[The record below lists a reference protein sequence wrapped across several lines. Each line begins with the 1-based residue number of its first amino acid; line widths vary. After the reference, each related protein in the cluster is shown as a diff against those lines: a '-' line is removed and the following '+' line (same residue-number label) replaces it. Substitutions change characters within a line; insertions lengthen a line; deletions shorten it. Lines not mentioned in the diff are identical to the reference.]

1 MEKTGFGEERI
12 KELESQLR
20 MVKECCQM
28 VMETTPALF
37 FRYKPVEDEMVFLY
51 NFPDSRARKVMKG
64 YHQYLRTSSSV
75 HPDHVKTLLDMLDGA
90 TQMAVR
96 RYITYLKKG
105 AGGEYQWHKVWYTS
119 VMDEEGETVSVF
131 GRIENIH
138 DSVTGKQDMIHKI
151 ETDFLTG
158 LYNKGAATNK
168 IVTWLKE
175 NPSKEAHLIML
186 DLDDFKSVN
195 DIYGHAFG
203 DVVLRETGRVIAESF
218 DRNNSILS
226 RFGGDEFIVFVMD
239 EPLAKVEERI
249 EKMMKKL
256 AEDIRGMEQPL
267 HCSVGITAR
276 ISPLDEF
283 EDLFNRADNVMYVA
297 KNKGKNRYFVD
308 RRHSPRPVQQAAVQ
322 KDILEA

>member
-1 MEKTGFGEERI
+1 MRMEKKDFEKERI
-12 KELESQLR
+12 KELEDRLALVTECCR
-20 MVKECCQM
+20 MV
-28 VMETTPALF
+28 VETTPALF
-37 FRYKPVEDEMVFLY
+37 FRYAPGEDEMVFLY
-51 NFPDSRARKVMKG
+51 NFSENRRKKRVEN
-64 YHQYLRTSSSV
+64 YHKFLKESSSV

-90 TQMAVR
+90 SHMAVR
-96 RYITYLKKG
+96 RDITYLKKVTDG
-105 AGGEYQWHKVWYTS
+105 SYQWHRVWYTS
-119 VMDEEGETVSVF
+119 VADEEGEITNVF

-138 DSVTGKQDMIHKI
+138 NSVTGKQDMIHQI

-158 LYNKGAATNK
+158 LYNKGAATKK

-186 DLDDFKSVN
+186 DLDDFKGVN

-203 DVVLRETGRVIAESF
+203 DVVLRETGRVISECFES
-218 DRNNSILS
+218 NSILS
-226 RFGGDEFIVFVMD
+226 RFGGDEFIVFVM
-239 EPLAKVEERI
+239 EESLAKVEERI
-249 EKMMKKL
+249 GRMMKKL
-256 AEDIRGMEQPL
+256 AEDIKGMEQPL

-308 RRHSPRPVQQAAVQ
+308 RRHSPRPVQQAIRDV
-322 KDILEA
+322 DL

>member
-1 MEKTGFGEERI
+1 MGKTGVENERI
-12 KELESQLR
+12 KELEKQLQI
-20 MVKECCQM
+20 VKECCQM
-28 VMETTPALF
+28 LIETTSALF
-37 FRYKPVEDEMVFLY
+37 FRYKPAEDEMVFLY
-51 NFPDSRARKVMKG
+51 NFPDNRVRKVMKG
-64 YHQYLRTSSSV
+64 YHQFLRTSDSV

-90 TQMAVR
+90 SHMAVR
-96 RYITYLKKG
+96 RDITYLKKG

-119 VMDEEGETVSVF
+119 VVGDEGEVDSVF

-138 DSVTGKQDMIHKI
+138 ASVTGKQDMIHKI

-158 LYNKGAATNK
+158 LYNKGAATDK
-168 IVTWLKE
+168 IVRWLKE

-186 DLDDFKSVN
+186 DLDDFKGVN

-203 DVVLRETGRVIAESF
+203 DVVLRETGKVISECF
-218 DRNNSILS
+218 DHNNSILS

-239 EPLAKVEERI
+239 EPLKKVEERI
-249 EKMMKKL
+249 GRMMQKL

-297 KNKGKNRYFVD
+297 KNRGKNRYFVD
-308 RRHSPRPVQQAAVQ
+308 RRHSPRPVQQAAVETE
-322 KDILEA
+322 I